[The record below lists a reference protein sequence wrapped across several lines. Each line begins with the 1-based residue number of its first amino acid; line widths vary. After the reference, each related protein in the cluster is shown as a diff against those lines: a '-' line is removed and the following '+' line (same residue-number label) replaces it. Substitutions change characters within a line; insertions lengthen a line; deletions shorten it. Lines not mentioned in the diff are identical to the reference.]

1 MAEEGLSKA
10 QYKEVED
17 KIETRFCEIVK
28 LIEELPEKLNNQY
41 VCWPDYNSF
50 KVKVIIGITV
60 AITIA
65 ALSFVMS
72 GVVKISE
79 LLFIVLRGG

>member
-17 KIETRFCEIVK
+17 KIEARFCEIVK
-28 LIEELPEKLNNQY
+28 LIEELPAKLKNQY
-41 VCWPDYNSF
+41 VCWPDYNTF
-50 KVKVIIGITV
+50 KVRSIIGTTV

-79 LLFIVLRGG
+79 LLFIVLKG